1 MINLSKSLR
10 ALLLGIASASLLVG
24 CGGDDDNFDDRTD
37 LADPKVRFVHAI
49 PAGPAVTLERNGT
62 PEAAATNVEYKYGSQ
77 YYDVNT
83 SFANFSLRQ
92 VSNNNELAT
101 AGFDASRGHKYTLV
115 ALPRASG
122 AELMVIDDP
131 YNKSLTD
138 DDARVRV
145 LNAAP
150 NAQTFDV
157 YLTAPNAELS
167 TAMPRLSGLAYKE
180 AAPASGADSDE
191 FEGGTYRLRITIEG
205 SKTVIFDNTVILP
218 KNGDWLLVVLPED
231 AVPPTT
237 NAVQVLVVRAD
248 DSVDAT
254 DELQHQP

>member
-1 MINLSKSLR
+1 MITLSRGRR
-10 ALLLGIASASLLVG
+10 ALLLGIASASLLVA
-24 CGGDDDNFDDRTD
+24 CGGDDDNFDDRTG
-37 LADPKVRFVHAI
+37 LADPKVRFVHAV
-49 PAGPAVTLERNGT
+49 PGGPAVTLQRGGN
-62 PEAAATNVEYKYGSQ
+62 PEAAATNVNYKYGSQ
-77 YYDVNT
+77 YYDVPT
-83 SFANFSLRQ
+83 SFAAFSLRM

-101 AGFDASRGHKYTLV
+101 AGFDPSRGHKYTLV
-115 ALPRASG
+115 ALPTASG

-157 YLTAPNAELS
+157 YLTAP
-167 TAMPRLSGLAYKE
+167 TADLATATPRLTGVAYKKV
-180 AAPASGADSDE
+180 APASGSDSDE
-191 FEGGTYRLRITIEG
+191 VEGDTYRLRITPEG
-205 SKTVIFDNTVILP
+205 SKTVIFDQTVNVP
-218 KNGDWLLVVLPED
+218 KNGDWLFVVLPGD
-231 AVPPTT
+231 ATPPVT

-254 DELQHQP
+254 DELQTQP

>member
-1 MINLSKSLR
+1 MINFSRGLR

-24 CGGDDDNFDDRTD
+24 CGGDDDNFDDRTG
-37 LADPKVRFVHAI
+37 LADPKVRFVHAS
-49 PAGPAVTLERNGT
+49 PGGPAVTLERGGT
-62 PEAAATNVEYKYGSQ
+62 PEAAATNVDYKYGSQ
-77 YYDVNT
+77 YYDIGT

-101 AGFDASRGHKYTLV
+101 ARFDPSRGHKYTLV
-115 ALPRASG
+115 ALPIASG
-122 AELMVIDDP
+122 VELLVIDDP

-157 YLTAPNAELS
+157 YLTKANGALA
-167 TAMPRLSGLAYKE
+167 TATPRLSGVAYKE
-180 AAPASGADSDE
+180 VAPTSGADSDE
-191 FEGGTYRLRITIEG
+191 VEGDTYRLRITPEG
-205 SKTVIFDNTVILP
+205 SKTVIFDNTVVVP

-231 AVPPTT
+231 TVAPTT